1 LNEQSREQGAA
12 IVLVAFA
19 LVFLGGLAAI
29 VVDVG
34 YARQVRRQA
43 QNAADAGALAAV
55 VDYNGTPATENAARA
70 RAVEYVEDNGFS
82 SGNATVA
89 ISFLTNAA
97 GDPCVRA
104 TISNRLV
111 PTSFGR
117 IIGVNSLNVGAS
129 STACQP
135 PGNVT
140 LPGLFAGGTCTGPG
154 KAMVLSGNDN
164 KIEGGVH
171 SNADAKE
178 NGNNNTRVSG
188 NATYVTNPLDI
199 SGSGAHWWT
208 GATQISAVPWPIA
221 FNIADF
227 APGGSRAVAAAGN
240 YFSFT
245 GDQVRNGAVN
255 AGIYYTTGKWE
266 LTSVT
271 VTPFNGRTGATFV
284 SSGGLI
290 DLKGNVNIRPY
301 SGIPERLVLFTNWND
316 GKTGNNRCDAEVLKL
331 SGNCNHFDGVV

>member
-1 LNEQSREQGAA
+1 MNEQSREQGAA

-19 LVFLGGLAAI
+19 LIFLGGLAAI

-290 DLKGNVNIRPY
+290 DLKRQRQHPALLGNPQTVGPFHEL
-301 SGIPERLVLFTNWND
+301 ERWQD
-316 GKTGNNRCDAEVLKL
+316 GQQPM
-331 SGNCNHFDGVV
+331 

>member
-1 LNEQSREQGAA
+1 MCASDDQQSPSADF
-12 IVLVAFA
+12 V
-19 LVFLGGLAAI
+19 
-29 VVDVG
+29 
-34 YARQVRRQA
+34 RQ
-43 QNAADAGALAAV
+43 
-55 VDYNGTPATENAARA
+55 
-70 RAVEYVEDNGFS
+70 
-82 SGNATVA
+82 
-89 ISFLTNAA
+89 
-97 GDPCVRA
+97 
-104 TISNRLV
+104 
-111 PTSFGR
+111 

-208 GATQISAVPWPIA
+208 GATHISAVPWPMA